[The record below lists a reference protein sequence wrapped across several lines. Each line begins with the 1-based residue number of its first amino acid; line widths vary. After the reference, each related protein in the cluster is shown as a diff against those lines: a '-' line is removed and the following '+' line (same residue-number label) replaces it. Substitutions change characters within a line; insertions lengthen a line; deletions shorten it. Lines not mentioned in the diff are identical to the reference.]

1 MSIQVREDDTTAY
14 LFLLGINPKRAIRLT
29 EYLTVEPA
37 QCHPGPDDMISAIMS
52 RENGGC
58 LEVDLRILI
67 ATLRQTNAQLLI
79 EGSDAKQLAIRTWN
93 AQTDI
98 TLLSALLGEEIY
110 WHIQCDTKAEEFS
123 KNSHVNIVVNSQL
136 YMPREIRMVDD
147 HGCIWLENC
156 FPTARKLMD
165 EEKRFYPVVN
175 SLWALRMNVNPF
187 VQMSVLWAGIESLI
201 GVGSYELEYRISTM
215 AALFLE
221 SGAEERNRI
230 KSCIT
235 LDQKPFTRVT
245 QKP

>member
-1 MSIQVREDDTTAY
+1 
-14 LFLLGINPKRAIRLT
+14 
-29 EYLTVEPA
+29 
-37 QCHPGPDDMISAIMS
+37 MISAIMS

-165 EEKRFYPVVN
+165 EEKRFYPAVN
-175 SLWALRMNVNPF
+175 SLWAFRMNVNPF

-201 GVGSYELEYRISTM
+201 GVGSYELAYRISTT
-215 AALFLE
+215 AAPFLE
-221 SGAEERNRI
+221 SGADERKRI
-230 KSCIT
+230 KKLYNARSKAVHEGFVKSVSDVDNSAALLRDSLLKCVET
-235 LDQKPFTRVT
+235 ASLPNEESLVFN
-245 QKP
+245 